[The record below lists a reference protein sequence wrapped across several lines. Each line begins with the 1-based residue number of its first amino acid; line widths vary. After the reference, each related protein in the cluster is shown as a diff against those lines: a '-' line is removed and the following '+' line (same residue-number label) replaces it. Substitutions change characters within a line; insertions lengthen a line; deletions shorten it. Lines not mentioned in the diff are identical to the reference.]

1 MLDQSKHILLAL
13 SVSTTAANNM
23 NNVNESP
30 DVLLTLLSLQQGNLK
45 ENLNNDILSS
55 THPQTTLQN
64 TSQIIAQR

>member
-55 THPQTTLQN
+55 THSQTTLQN

>member
-1 MLDQSKHILLAL
+1 
-13 SVSTTAANNM
+13 M

-30 DVLLTLLSLQQGNLK
+30 DVLSTLLSLQQGNVK

-64 TSQIIAQR
+64 TSQIIAVTAEGKKIV